1 MSIIVTSLFLCR
13 CLVFGSGNDLS
24 NELKG
29 KSGFILID
37 PSNQNNQLSFIQ
49 SQILQIIKHCI
60 TVIYSNITML
70 LGDKKSQKKAGS
82 LPHSTDTPPD
92 EDELR
97 SVISGMLV
105 IIIIIT
111 GGSYT
116 VCNSVYIA

>member
-1 MSIIVTSLFLCR
+1 
-13 CLVFGSGNDLS
+13 
-24 NELKG
+24 
-29 KSGFILID
+29 
-37 PSNQNNQLSFIQ
+37 
-49 SQILQIIKHCI
+49 
-60 TVIYSNITML
+60 ML